1 MTMTDTRPHGL
12 EPSSDARNVA
22 TPTVSQTGFP
32 PPPAIPVKPGIG
44 SPWLG
49 LPAADYK
56 PDAGVDPDHPH
67 VFHLQTAPGNFMP
80 GGSLQ
85 GAHAENFPILRGQ
98 KAAVYLIH
106 LAPGGI
112 REPHWHPSAWEV
124 NFVISGTTRWSFVGP
139 DSTQDSF
146 TVSAGDLVFAPQG
159 HFHYFENASDT
170 EDLYVL
176 VVFNAETTEPEDDV
190 PLAQSISSVP
200 ADVLGAVFGV
210 DPSVFEQLPV
220 VKHRKPVVQKPG
232 YGDGN

>member
-1 MTMTDTRPHGL
+1 MSDTPPHGL
-12 EPSSDARNVA
+12 EPTSDARNVA
-22 TPTVSQTGFP
+22 TPTVSEAGFP
-32 PPPAIPVKPGIG
+32 PPPAIPIKPGIG

-49 LPAADYK
+49 LPAAGYK
-56 PDAGVDPDHPH
+56 PEPGLDPDHPH
-67 VFHLQTAPGNFMP
+67 VFHLQSAPGNFMP

-98 KAAVYLIH
+98 KASTYLIH

-124 NFVISGTTRWSFVGP
+124 NFVIAGTTRWSFVGP
-139 DSTQDSF
+139 DSTQDRF
-146 TVSAGDLVFAPQG
+146 TVGAGDLVFAPQG
-159 HFHYFENASDT
+159 HFHYFENVSDT

-176 VVFNAETTEPEDDV
+176 VVFNAETTEPQDDV

-210 DPSVFEQLPV
+210 DPSVFAQLPV
-220 VKHRKPVVQKPG
+220 IKHRKPVVQKPG
-232 YGDGN
+232 FGDGR

>member
-1 MTMTDTRPHGL
+1 MTMTDQPRPHGL

-22 TPTVSQTGFP
+22 TPTVSEAGFP
-32 PPPAIPVKPGIG
+32 PPPDSPMKPGIG
-44 SPWLG
+44 LPWLG
-49 LPAADYK
+49 LAASDFA
-56 PDAGVDPDHPH
+56 PEAGVDPDHPH
-67 VFHLQTAPGNFMP
+67 LFHLQSAPGNFMP

-85 GAHAENFPILRGQ
+85 GAHAENFPIVRGQ

-124 NFVISGTTRWSFVGP
+124 NWVIAGTTRWSFVGP

-146 TVSAGDLVFAPQG
+146 VAGPGDLVFAPQG

-176 VVFNAETTEPEDDV
+176 VVFNAETTEPRDDV

-200 ADVLGAVFGV
+200 ADVLAAVFGV
-210 DPSVFEQLPV
+210 DVSAFAQLPKV
-220 VKHRKPVVQKPG
+220 MHRKPIVRKPG
-232 YGDGN
+232 Y